1 MTQPYGQQPGDQGQG
16 QPGYPQSPAQGFPQ
30 APGYPQSPAQGFPQ
44 AGYPQAPGYPQ
55 QGYGGMPPAPPEH
68 TPPSR
73 PGTIMAA
80 AVLGYVQAG
89 ITLIPT
95 ILLIAGL
102 GAASDVGDTGEVVL
116 GWLVMLAQLAG
127 VVLLILGGVK
137 LAGGT
142 TRNIYVAGAALE
154 LVICV
159 YYLIRI
165 VAADDAGLEFA
176 EDMKAAAT
184 IFPLFFAIMPVI
196 GLAMALGG
204 AGAQWLASR
213 TSRPAG
219 Y

>member
-1 MTQPYGQQPGDQGQG
+1 MTQPYGQQPGDQGHG

-30 APGYPQSPAQGFPQ
+30 GYPQSPAQGFQ
-44 AGYPQAPGYPQ
+44 QPGYPQ
-55 QGYGGMPPAPPEH
+55 QPYGGMPPAPPEH
-68 TPPSR
+68 APPSR

-95 ILLIAGL
+95 ILIIAGL
-102 GAASDVGDTGEVVL
+102 GAASDVGETGEVVL
-116 GWLVMLAQLAG
+116 GWLIMIAQLAG
-127 VVLLILGGVK
+127 CVLLILGGVK

-154 LVICV
+154 LVICL

-176 EDMKAAAT
+176 EDMKAMAT

-196 GLAMALGG
+196 GLSLALGG
-204 AGAQWLASR
+204 AGAQWLKSR
-213 TSRPAG
+213 TRPMG